1 MGSIYRRTVVD
12 EESGKRVEIGPFW
25 IKYYRNG
32 RPFRESAHSEK
43 ITDAKRLLALREG

>member
-25 IKYYRNG
+25 IKCYRNE
-32 RPFRESAHSEK
+32 RPFTSRTTVYPK
-43 ITDAKRLLALREG
+43 GLLA